1 MIDALHFLIIA
12 IYVLHASYLTN
23 KLRQHIRRAD
33 KWRQDALS
41 LNSEL
46 HSVKRKLQAN
56 IISTDAEKVA

>member
-12 IYVLHASYLTN
+12 IYILHASYLTN
-23 KLRQHIRRAD
+23 KLKQHIRRAD

-56 IISTDAEKVA
+56 ITLTDDEKVA

>member
-1 MIDALHFLIIA
+1 MIDVLHFLIIA

-23 KLRQHIRRAD
+23 KLKQHIRRAD

-46 HSVKRKLQAN
+46 HSVKKRLP
-56 IISTDAEKVA
+56 IKVYRGDHHFD